1 MGYDPLVDPDARAW
15 LALSEAQRL
24 ETVLEYHRRLQ
35 IMSPSARLHAAL
47 HVTVENQLA
56 ERQAA
61 VITALARLTASGMD
75 RHEAIHAIASVAAA
89 QMQRVLRDKRPF
101 DHAAYEQ
108 DLMALTAEDVR
119 NGAV

>member
-61 VITALARLTASGMD
+61 VIAALARLTASGMD